1 MWNQYFYVSASWFR
15 MGDYKLVDGFPGFY
29 QGWYKPDQ
37 VDYGLYEDVSTNYT
51 RPFFDKVML
60 FNLKGKLNRRCSW
73 YLWSSSWFVKIRYF
87 CFILDDPNEHVD
99 LSKKHPDIVKKLK
112 SRLEYYHKQIVPANF
127 PSISPSSA
135 PSNYGGFWTPGW
147 C

>member
-1 MWNQYFYVSASWFR
+1 

-60 FNLKGKLNRRCSW
+60 FNLKGKLNRRCS
-73 YLWSSSWFVKIRYF
+73 
-87 CFILDDPNEHVD
+87 
-99 LSKKHPDIVKKLK
+99 
-112 SRLEYYHKQIVPANF
+112 
-127 PSISPSSA
+127 
-135 PSNYGGFWTPGW
+135 
-147 C
+147 